1 MNKNLKVLSLKY
13 RPQNFADLI
22 GQDIVSET
30 IINSIKYNKVP
41 NAYLFTGIRGI
52 GKTTIARI
60 IAKSLNCVNDLNNI
74 CTDKLCEN
82 CEAISNS
89 NHIDVLEMDAAS
101 KTGVDDVR

>member
-13 RPQNFADLI
+13 RPQIFADLI
-22 GQDIVSET
+22 GQDIVAET

-60 IAKSLNCVNDLNNI
+60 IAKSLNCKNGIDSINKK
-74 CTDKLCEN
+74 DSMRKL
-82 CEAISNS
+82 SLRS
-89 NHIDVLEMDAAS
+89 YRKFKS
-101 KTGVDDVR
+101 Y